1 MQIRR
6 LESRCDTFNLPNQLD
21 GQMFQNDPSQTYCS
35 FFQNLVHYIRLEVGS
50 RLDLLLA
57 QLLFHSLGLKTDDRT
72 CIEMYQYLDSMI
84 ALSTGIRHRGRGEEV
99 GQVGA
104 GDAGGGKG
112 AGCGAQR
119 REGEKGRQNR
129 SMVARWL

>member
-1 MQIRR
+1 MALINKG
-6 LESRCDTFNLPNQLD
+6 ESSISL
-21 GQMFQNDPSQTYCS
+21 FQ
-35 FFQNLVHYIRLEVGS
+35 
-50 RLDLLLA
+50 
-57 QLLFHSLGLKTDDRT
+57 SLRLKTDDGT
-72 CIEMYQYLDSMI
+72 CIEIFPYLDSMI

-112 AGCGAQR
+112 AGGGAQR

-129 SMVARWL
+129 SMVARWI

>member
-1 MQIRR
+1 
-6 LESRCDTFNLPNQLD
+6 
-21 GQMFQNDPSQTYCS
+21 
-35 FFQNLVHYIRLEVGS
+35 
-50 RLDLLLA
+50 
-57 QLLFHSLGLKTDDRT
+57 
-72 CIEMYQYLDSMI
+72 MI

-104 GDAGGGKG
+104 RDAGGGKG

-119 REGEKGRQNR
+119 REREREREKGRQNR